1 MVGSLFVTRLAAML
15 AERMSPVGG
24 AAAGSSNAFTPDA
37 VRALPPA
44 VRSVVVGAYSDAL
57 TPVFLYMVPLVLI
70 AVVLLCFVQEKPLAT
85 TIERDILPET
95 LEIDGMTALRL
106 DQFEDGQDTPD
117 LLSSGAR
124 I

>member
-1 MVGSLFVTRLAAML
+1 M
-15 AERMSPVGG
+15 
-24 AAAGSSNAFTPDA
+24 
-37 VRALPPA
+37 A

-57 TPVFLYMVPLVLI
+57 TPVFLYMVPLVLV

-95 LEIDGMTALRL
+95 LEIDGMTTLRL
-106 DQFEDGQDTPD
+106 DQSGVGQDAPD
-117 LLSSGAR
+117 LVSNSAR